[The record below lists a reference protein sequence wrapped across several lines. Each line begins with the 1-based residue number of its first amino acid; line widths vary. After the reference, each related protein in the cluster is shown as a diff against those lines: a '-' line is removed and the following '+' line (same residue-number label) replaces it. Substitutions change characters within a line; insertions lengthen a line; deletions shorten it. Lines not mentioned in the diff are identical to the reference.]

1 MNKNTRRKVEAARD
15 AFGRLKHQRRSLPS
29 DEVLAQH
36 IGHKPRR
43 YKHPKV
49 GRSGPD
55 IARRLGHEMNP
66 EHLVTR

>member
-1 MNKNTRRKVEAARD
+1 
-15 AFGRLKHQRRSLPS
+15 
-29 DEVLAQH
+29 
-36 IGHKPRR
+36 
-43 YKHPKV
+43 V